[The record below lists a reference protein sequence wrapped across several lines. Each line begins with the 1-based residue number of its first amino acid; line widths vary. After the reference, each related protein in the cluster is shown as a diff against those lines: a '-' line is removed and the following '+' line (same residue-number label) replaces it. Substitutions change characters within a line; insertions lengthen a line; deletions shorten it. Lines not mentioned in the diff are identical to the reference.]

1 MADRYDAETEY
12 RNPGEQERYRA
23 DFGPGGEYG
32 SRPGDCGQ
40 QGDYSQRGDFG
51 QRIDYSRRSNSLDH
65 CCPGFKALEHRHSPS
80 FQ

>member
-1 MADRYDAETEY
+1 MSDRDGGESEY
-12 RNPGEQERYRA
+12 RNQGEQERYRA

-32 SRPGDCGQ
+32 SSPGDYGQ

-51 QRIDYSRRSNSLDH
+51 QRVDYSRRSNSLAH
-65 CCPGFKALEHRHSPS
+65 CCPGFKALEQRHSPC